1 MSLRENLMS
10 WGKYKKVQTFS
21 VPVEKEVT
29 KTDKEGNENIITIS
43 CKIKSIDSARFMA
56 TLLSNLVDNIAK
68 EIHKNAFKDRDCF
81 VNMKVLRAI

>member
-29 KTDKEGNENIITIS
+29 KTDKRG
-43 CKIKSIDSARFMA
+43 K
-56 TLLSNLVDNIAK
+56 
-68 EIHKNAFKDRDCF
+68 
-81 VNMKVLRAI
+81 